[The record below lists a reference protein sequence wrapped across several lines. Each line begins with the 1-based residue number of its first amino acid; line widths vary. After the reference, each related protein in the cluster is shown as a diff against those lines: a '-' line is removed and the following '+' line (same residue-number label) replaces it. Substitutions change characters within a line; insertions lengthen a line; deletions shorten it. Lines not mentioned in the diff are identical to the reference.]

1 MGVVCD
7 LFVVVGGE
15 VVVTVPRRGPGRGG
29 GRLGDA
35 SLGFVWSCPYCVGVS
50 PFVSGW
56 LRSTKLPRSTQH
68 ICQPSNSRPVLTR
81 TSGESSSVADRF
93 F

>member
-15 VVVTVPRRGPGRGG
+15 VVVAVPRRGPGRGG

-68 ICQPSNSRPVLTR
+68 ICQDTPR
-81 TSGESSSVADRF
+81 
-93 F
+93 